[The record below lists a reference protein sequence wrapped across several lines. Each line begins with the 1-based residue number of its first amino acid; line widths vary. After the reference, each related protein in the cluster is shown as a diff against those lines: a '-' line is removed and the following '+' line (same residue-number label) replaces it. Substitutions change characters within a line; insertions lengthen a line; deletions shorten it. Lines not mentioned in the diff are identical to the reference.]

1 MGEFLKGL
9 DKPEIGTPRTGKTG
23 RNSFISLS
31 RDLQE
36 RALTTLV
43 KAEEAEDL
51 DVALRAIREARGN
64 LELLAKL
71 LDEINERP

>member
-9 DKPEIGTPRTGKTG
+9 DKPETGTPRTGKTG
-23 RNSFISLS
+23 RNSLISLS

-64 LELLAKL
+64 LEILAKL

>member
-1 MGEFLKGL
+1 MQVGA
-9 DKPEIGTPRTGKTG
+9 TG

-36 RALTTLV
+36 RALAILF
-43 KAEEAEDL
+43 KAEETKEL
-51 DVALRAIREARGN
+51 NVALRAIREARGN

-71 LDEINERP
+71 LDELDERP

>member
-1 MGEFLKGL
+1 LKGL
-9 DKPEIGTPRTGKTG
+9 DRPQTGISIVGKTG
-23 RNSFISLS
+23 RSSFISLS

-43 KAEEAEDL
+43 KAEETEEL

-71 LDEINERP
+71 LDELDERL

>member
-1 MGEFLKGL
+1 MIGL
-9 DKPEIGTPRTGKTG
+9 DKPETGTPRTGKTG

-43 KAEEAEDL
+43 RAEEAEEL
-51 DVALRAIREARGN
+51 IVALQAIRQARGN

-71 LDEINERP
+71 LDELDERA